1 MKHPPLGQARGISLL
16 AICGYD
22 ACMTDSAQTPAAET
36 PPDRLCV
43 DPSSP
48 FHDEALLARGI
59 GVRFKGV
66 EKTNVEEYCV
76 SGGWVRVVAGAALDR
91 KGQPMTMLLKGT
103 VEPYLETPPA
113 E

>member
-76 SGGWVRVVAGAALDR
+76 SGGWVRLAVGKTTDR
-91 KGQPMTMLLKGT
+91 HGKQMTVKLQGT
-103 VEPYLETPPA
+103 VEPYFQS
-113 E
+113 